1 MPDLRLPLSGD
12 VNQNINPWS
21 WYIPFTGN
29 QFGLVNISLG
39 NAGNPDAEK
48 MILNDG
54 AVGSYGKQL
63 GLVGEVLRILVDKID
78 KTDEE
83 RKFSPEEM
91 KTIEKFKT
99 QQRRIDRLRKPTA
112 SRLEEMLAGQWRLPP
127 AGLAT

>member
-99 QQRRIDRLRKPTA
+99 QQKRIDLLKEANRKQA
-112 SRLEEMLAGQWRLPP
+112 
-127 AGLAT
+127 